1 MQIFN
6 KKDNNEIV
14 NLVND
19 LKLIQERINILI
31 NEREKVSMPPL
42 NSFITSYEK
51 KEVLDYLIPIT
62 TGYYTLEDV
71 KKDRINDKEKFL
83 EGLKQIGTFL
93 MSFSD
98 GVEQYENISGQIKE
112 LKQQENAIKRKLGIT

>member
-19 LKLIQERINILI
+19 LQLIQNKINILT
-31 NEREKVSMPPL
+31 NESEKISTPPL

-51 KEVLDYLIPIT
+51 KEILDYLIPIV
-62 TGYYTLEDV
+62 TGCYTLEDI

-112 LKQQENAIKRKLGIT
+112 LKQQENTIKRKLGIT

>member
-6 KKDNNEIV
+6 KKDSNEIV

-19 LKLIQERINILI
+19 LQLIQNKINILI
-31 NEREKVSMPPL
+31 NEREKISTPPL

-51 KEVLDYLIPIT
+51 KEILDYLIPIA

-98 GVEQYENISGQIKE
+98 SVEQYENISGQIKE

>member
-1 MQIFN
+1 MWIFN
-6 KKDNNEIV
+6 KKDNEIV

-19 LKLIQERINILI
+19 WKLIQKRINILI
-31 NEREKVSMPPL
+31 NEREKISTPPL
-42 NSFITSYEK
+42 DSSITSYEK
-51 KEVLDYLIPIT
+51 KEILDYLIPIV

-98 GVEQYENISGQIKE
+98 GVEQYENI
-112 LKQQENAIKRKLGIT
+112 

>member
-31 NEREKVSMPPL
+31 NEREKISTPPL
-42 NSFITSYEK
+42 GSSITSYEK
-51 KEVLDYLIPIT
+51 KEILDYLIPIT

-98 GVEQYENISGQIKE
+98 GVEQYENISGEIKE
-112 LKQQENAIKRKLGIT
+112 LKQQENAIKRKLGIN

>member
-1 MQIFN
+1 MWIFN
-6 KKDNNEIV
+6 KKDNEIV

-19 LKLIQERINILI
+19 QKLIQERINILI
-31 NEREKVSMPPL
+31 NEREKISTPPL
-42 NSFITSYEK
+42 DSSITSYEK
-51 KEVLDYLIPIT
+51 KEILDYLIPIV

-98 GVEQYENISGQIKE
+98 DVKQYENISGEIKE

>member
-6 KKDNNEIV
+6 KKDNEIV

-19 LKLIQERINILI
+19 WKLIQERINILI
-31 NEREKVSMPPL
+31 NEREKISTPPL
-42 NSFITSYEK
+42 DSSITSYEK
-51 KEVLDYLIPIT
+51 KEILDYLIPIV

-93 MSFSD
+93 MNFSD
-98 GVEQYENISGQIKE
+98 DVKQYENISGEIKE
-112 LKQQENAIKRKLGIT
+112 LKQQENAIKRKLGIN

>member
-14 NLVND
+14 NLIND
-19 LKLIQERINILI
+19 LQLIQNKINILI
-31 NEREKVSMPPL
+31 NESEKISTPPL

-62 TGYYTLEDV
+62 AGYYTLEDI

-93 MSFSD
+93 ISFSD

>member
-1 MQIFN
+1 MWIFN
-6 KKDNNEIV
+6 KKDNEIV

-19 LKLIQERINILI
+19 WKLIQKRINILI
-31 NEREKVSMPPL
+31 NEREKISTPPL
-42 NSFITSYEK
+42 DSSITSYEK
-51 KEVLDYLIPIT
+51 KEILDYLIPIV

-98 GVEQYENISGQIKE
+98 DVKQYENISGEIKE

>member
-42 NSFITSYEK
+42 NSFITSYATQ
-51 KEVLDYLIPIT
+51 EVLDYLIPIT

-98 GVEQYENISGQIKE
+98 GVEQYENISGEIKE
-112 LKQQENAIKRKLGIT
+112 LKQQENAIKRKLGIN

>member
-6 KKDNNEIV
+6 KKDNEIV

-19 LKLIQERINILI
+19 WKLIQKRINILI
-31 NEREKVSMPPL
+31 NEREKISTPPL
-42 NSFITSYEK
+42 DSSITSYEK
-51 KEVLDYLIPIT
+51 KEILDYLIPIV

-83 EGLKQIGTFL
+83 EGLKQIGAFL

-98 GVEQYENISGQIKE
+98 GVEQYENISGEIKE
-112 LKQQENAIKRKLGIT
+112 LKQQENAIKRKLGIN

>member
-42 NSFITSYEK
+42 NSFITS
-51 KEVLDYLIPIT
+51 
-62 TGYYTLEDV
+62 
-71 KKDRINDKEKFL
+71 
-83 EGLKQIGTFL
+83 
-93 MSFSD
+93 
-98 GVEQYENISGQIKE
+98 
-112 LKQQENAIKRKLGIT
+112 

>member
-6 KKDNNEIV
+6 KKDNEIV

-19 LKLIQERINILI
+19 WKLIQERINILI
-31 NEREKVSMPPL
+31 NEREKISTPPL
-42 NSFITSYEK
+42 DSSITSYEK
-51 KEVLDYLIPIT
+51 KEILDYLIPVV

-83 EGLKQIGTFL
+83 EGLKQIGAFL

-98 GVEQYENISGQIKE
+98 DVEQYENISGEIEE
-112 LKQQENAIKRKLGIT
+112 LKQQENAIKRKLGIN

>member
-6 KKDNNEIV
+6 KKDNEIV

-19 LKLIQERINILI
+19 WKLIQKRINILI
-31 NEREKVSMPPL
+31 NEREKISTPPL
-42 NSFITSYEK
+42 DSSITSYEK
-51 KEVLDYLIPIT
+51 KEILDYLIPIV

-98 GVEQYENISGQIKE
+98 DVKQYENISGEIKE

>member
-1 MQIFN
+1 MWIFN
-6 KKDNNEIV
+6 KKDNEIV

-19 LKLIQERINILI
+19 WKLIQERINILI
-31 NEREKVSMPPL
+31 NEREKISTPPL
-42 NSFITSYEK
+42 DSSITSYEK
-51 KEVLDYLIPIT
+51 KEILDYLIPIV

-98 GVEQYENISGQIKE
+98 DVKQYENISGEIKE

>member
-14 NLVND
+14 NLIND
-19 LKLIQERINILI
+19 LQLIQNKINILI
-31 NEREKVSMPPL
+31 NESEKISTPPL

-62 TGYYTLEDV
+62 TGYYTLEDI

-83 EGLKQIGTFL
+83 EGLKQIGAFL

>member
-19 LKLIQERINILI
+19 LQLIQNKINVLT
-31 NEREKVSMPPL
+31 NESEKISMPPL
-42 NSFITSYEK
+42 NSFITSYEN

-112 LKQQENAIKRKLGIT
+112 LKQQENAIKRKLGIN

>member
-14 NLVND
+14 NLIND
-19 LKLIQERINILI
+19 LQLIQNKINILT
-31 NEREKVSMPPL
+31 NESEKISTPPL

-62 TGYYTLEDV
+62 TGYYTLEDI

-83 EGLKQIGTFL
+83 EGLKQIGAFL

>member
-19 LKLIQERINILI
+19 LQLIQNKINILT
-31 NEREKVSMPPL
+31 NESEKISTPPL

-51 KEVLDYLIPIT
+51 KEILDYLIPIV

-71 KKDRINDKEKFL
+71 KKDRINDKEKFQ
-83 EGLKQIGTFL
+83 K
-93 MSFSD
+93 D
-98 GVEQYENISGQIKE
+98 
-112 LKQQENAIKRKLGIT
+112 

>member
-1 MQIFN
+1 MWIFN
-6 KKDNNEIV
+6 KKDSNEIV

-19 LKLIQERINILI
+19 LQLIQNKINILI
-31 NEREKVSMPPL
+31 NEREKISTPPL

-112 LKQQENAIKRKLGIT
+112 LKQQENAIKRKLEIT

>member
-14 NLVND
+14 NLIND
-19 LKLIQERINILI
+19 LQLIQNKINILT
-31 NEREKVSMPPL
+31 NESEKISTPPL

-98 GVEQYENISGQIKE
+98 GVEQYENISGEIKE
-112 LKQQENAIKRKLGIT
+112 LKQQENAIKRKLGIN